1 MRNEAKALV
10 RSLVG
15 RLVRRDGPHRL
26 HLSEDDVAALRNLA
40 EMPAAP
46 TSGGRDVG
54 KARRL
59 SISVSRAAF
68 DAEAPPAA
76 EPTEGDGNIE
86 SVSRAAFDAEAP
98 PAAEPT
104 EGDGN
109 IEALGLSLSALSPE
123 LRRRF
128 DLEKS
133 VAGVVVTEIAN
144 DSIAA
149 RKGLRP
155 GDVIVEVGQEE
166 VSAPGDVARNVAK
179 AKEEGRKSVLL
190 LLNRKGDLHVVA
202 LRVG

>member
-46 TSGGRDVG
+46 TSAGRDVG

-59 SISVSRAAF
+59 SI
-68 DAEAPPAA
+68 
-76 EPTEGDGNIE
+76 

-123 LRRRF
+123 LCKRF

-155 GDVIVEVGQEE
+155 GDVIVEVDQEE
-166 VSAPGDVARNVAK
+166 KVSAPGDVARNVAK

-190 LLNRKGDLHVVA
+190 LLDRKGDLRIVA